1 MIVLILW
8 HFDWNGTAER
18 LREYDEV
25 HKKMA
30 EKTEGVEF
38 LGRYVPWNNR
48 YQWTYIVKSKD
59 RKTWQEMGKNF
70 EWDSESMGKL
80 AIEETCGE
88 YELYGGPRE

>member
-1 MIVLILW
+1 VLILW

-30 EKTEGVEF
+30 EKTEGVE
-38 LGRYVPWNNR
+38 L